1 MTSTREAAL
10 DQCPAK
16 IGIV

>member
-10 DQCPAK
+10 DQCLAK